1 MKIKVYIIVW
11 KGLKEWGLQRFPK
24 PKHSNGPIICH
35 CSHFISSS
43 SPAVI
48 HKSLLSPLRN
58 AAPQASFARMPWL
71 RSWFYH
77 PLAFLQTLF
86 WRNGTREEPVIRDET
101 TMLISSFVSLFFC
114 WPKLIIFSDAKEEK
128 PPIAEERKN
137 SVFPLKHP
145 EGKTPEVVSF
155 GQDNI
160 LFLLYTHLCF
170 VTVLSLLFSW
180 RVLASKYDLLCVI
193 LFETTFI
200 HQTKC
205 KHDAAFSTLSCW

>member
-11 KGLKEWGLQRFPK
+11 KGLKAWGLQMFPK

-35 CSHFISSS
+35 CSDFISSS
-43 SPAVI
+43 SPAVT

-114 WPKLIIFSDAKEEK
+114 WAKLIIFSDAKEGK

-137 SVFPLKHP
+137 SLCPLKHP
-145 EGKTPEVVSF
+145 EGKTPEDVSF

-160 LFLLYTHLCF
+160 LFPLF
-170 VTVLSLLFSW
+170 TVLSLLFSW
-180 RVLASKYDLLCVI
+180 RLLASKYLLCVI

-205 KHDAAFSTLSCW
+205 KHYAAFSTLSCW